1 MASQGPSF
9 GMSAEVKRKL
19 DGKRN
24 PEQEQKVREFI
35 EFHLGEP
42 FPSDNYQ
49 ESLKNGILLC
59 RLLKKFHPGFTAKI
73 DKGKMPFNQ
82 RCNVENFC
90 EGLKTFGLQEM
101 ELFQV
106 NDLFEGKNLAQVTAC
121 IVAFARHAQKQP
133 GYDGPILAPKQSE
146 GNVREFSDEQLKAG
160 QYTIGLQMGTN
171 KCASQAGQN
180 FGLGR
185 QVTDKQEHGKDF

>member
-121 IVAFARHAQKQP
+121 IVAFARHAQTLP
-133 GYDGPILAPKQSE
+133 GYDGPILGPKQSTK
-146 GNVREFSDEQLKAG
+146 NHREFTDEQLQAG
-160 QYTIGLQMGTN
+160 KYIHSLQYGSN
-171 KCASQAGQN
+171 KGATQAGQN
-180 FGLGR
+180 FGKPR
-185 QVTDKQEHGKDF
+185 QIFHDQ